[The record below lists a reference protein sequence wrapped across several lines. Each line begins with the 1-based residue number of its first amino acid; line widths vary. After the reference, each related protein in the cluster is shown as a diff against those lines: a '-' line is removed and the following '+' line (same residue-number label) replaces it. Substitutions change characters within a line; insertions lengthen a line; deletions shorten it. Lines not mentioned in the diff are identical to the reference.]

1 MNAPRGRA
9 LNLEKLNND
18 EEVSQSKDEDASQAS
33 TDSAATTMDTIVF
46 RSDLVLSDIHLFMPS
61 SRRLMVRLNAVGQP
75 VYVSKYKILW
85 DTAHEDG
92 CFPPP
97 TSSICSDD
105 SATIPSKACE
115 EWRSETPS
123 GTSDASGLLDEDGDL
138 LVARK
143 PRDSASIVGE
153 RASSTNERPLSHP
166 VLLSQAERWTD
177 EEADEEDDEEG
188 QTASDTLLIE
198 HTMGTCLDDVG
209 KQVWRGAFL
218 LGDYLLQ
225 HRREFCGVTALELGA
240 GTGATSIVAATFART
255 VYCTDV
261 GDDLLDNCQR
271 NVNANKHLYMRPD
284 GEEGGEVKV
293 RTLDWL
299 KNDFCTDSECRF
311 SWTEE
316 EVAHLHDNATVLLA
330 ADVCYDD
337 ELTDG
342 LFRTVFRIMNNLRS
356 TSSLYI
362 AIEKRYNFTL
372 RALAVTCDAYD
383 HFRTCLAG
391 LAGMEGERRVFT
403 VESVS
408 TDFAQS
414 ILYDRVEQLEL
425 WKVTATDLSQSSQH

>member
-240 GTGATSIVAATFART
+240 GTGTTSIVAATFART
-255 VYCTDV
+255 VYCT
-261 GDDLLDNCQR
+261 
-271 NVNANKHLYMRPD
+271 D